1 MQQYLSVI
9 DYRDSV
15 FWLHSVDADGRIYAF
30 KALLPAYPSKRAF
43 RAASPPRRVY
53 LVTTEVRCVAQTYQQ
68 MFQVVLRLISR
79 L

>member
-1 MQQYLSVI
+1 MRQYLNVI
-9 DYRDSV
+9 DYRASV
-15 FWLHSVDADGRIYAF
+15 FWLHSADANGRIYAF

-53 LVTTEVRCVAQTYQQ
+53 LVTTEVRCVAQTYQH